1 MLNNNNNNNTAAGG
15 IGGVSGKH
23 WIPPHVH
30 RALIEQLELAMY
42 NPELFS
48 EEAGIPP
55 RKTYFIS
62 GRPGLRK
69 AEAIAYLVTAFKQ
82 QTANDTRNFTGRIF
96 VIPENPEAQ
105 LEKLELIIDT
115 LKNTC
120 VPVAD
125 ATATTGTV
133 FLLDQGHHLPLSSDP
148 RVRHGFNHV
157 LPALL
162 KASHALLIVCC
173 DSTMA
178 QIPRE
183 TQLAYQY
190 ERQLFFPAPD
200 DGWRKDHFRYRFT
213 IYEAFVMQRCG
224 NKLHVVFDKENFEA
238 LLCYLVDCSGSAT
251 IQEMD
256 DFCAALFGSVH
267 RIAPPIGGET
277 QERHL
282 DGTGRFRVLNWER
295 CKDFLVDRGGCYCI
309 SRVDG
314 EAVEQEYS
322 LAVAGNRGLPSS
334 ATDRD
339 RLPETMTPA
348 VSGGPAAS
356 QGGNKNKVAP
366 AAQGGNNT
374 PAHGGNNVAAKGIS
388 LSGPG
393 MTEGGGLGLMLKMDS
408 ERIRFDKD
416 GREVPFDSNGP
427 IEIPNDEEPISKK
440 LRK

>member
-1 MLNNNNNNNTAAGG
+1 MLNNNNATSGVSGG
-15 IGGVSGKH
+15 VGGVSGVSGKH

-30 RALIEQLELAMY
+30 RALNEQLELTMY

-267 RIAPPIGGET
+267 RITPPIGGET
-277 QERHL
+277 QQERHL

-314 EAVEQEYS
+314 EAAEQEYS

-348 VSGGPAAS
+348 LSGNNKGAPTV
-356 QGGNKNKVAP
+356 QGGS
-366 AAQGGNNT
+366 
-374 PAHGGNNVAAKGIS
+374 KGIS

-393 MTEGGGLGLMLKMDS
+393 MTEGGGSGGLMLKMDS

-416 GREVPFDSNGP
+416 GREVPFNSNGP